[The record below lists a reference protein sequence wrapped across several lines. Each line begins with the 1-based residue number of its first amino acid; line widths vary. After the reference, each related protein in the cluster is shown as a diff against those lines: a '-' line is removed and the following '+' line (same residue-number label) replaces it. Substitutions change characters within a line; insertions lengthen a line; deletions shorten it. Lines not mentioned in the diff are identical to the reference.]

1 MIQQCLIGQEAID
14 EEEAHANEDFDLD
27 EDRSAPTSQNE
38 YIQKKN
44 KSIEI
49 ASDLMVKIVIQDLK
63 REPYESKTL
72 KFLKTFDSSS
82 HYGVNKDLNEEEKS
96 FLQIQIVVKLLN
108 YFLKNPQVQQEYGD
122 GSILMN
128 LNMIIQNLD
137 QLMPDNPL
145 IVLKTLKLINSMA
158 FKNTMEVRRQM
169 KTLKMFDLRDE
180 LIIRNLQNL
189 SKSLVEIDD

>member
-158 FKNTMEVRRQM
+158 FKNTMEVRR
-169 KTLKMFDLRDE
+169 
-180 LIIRNLQNL
+180 
-189 SKSLVEIDD
+189 

>member
-1 MIQQCLIGQEAID
+1 MIQQCLIGQDAID
-14 EEEAHANEDFDLD
+14 DEEAHANEEFDND
-27 EDRSAPTSQNE
+27 EDFAPTSPNE

-72 KFLKTFDSSS
+72 KFLKSFDSSP
-82 HYGVNKDLNEEEKS
+82 YYNVDKPLNEEEKS

-122 GSILMN
+122 GSILTN
-128 LNMIIQNLD
+128 LNMVIQNLD

-158 FKNTMEVRRQM
+158 FKNTMEVRR
-169 KTLKMFDLRDE
+169 
-180 LIIRNLQNL
+180 
-189 SKSLVEIDD
+189 

>member
-1 MIQQCLIGQEAID
+1 M
-14 EEEAHANEDFDLD
+14 
-27 EDRSAPTSQNE
+27 
-38 YIQKKN
+38 
-44 KSIEI
+44 
-49 ASDLMVKIVIQDLK
+49 
-63 REPYESKTL
+63 
-72 KFLKTFDSSS
+72 
-82 HYGVNKDLNEEEKS
+82 
-96 FLQIQIVVKLLN
+96 VKLLN

-169 KTLKMFDLRDE
+169 KTLKMFNLRDE
-180 LIIRNLQNL
+180 LIIRNL
-189 SKSLVEIDD
+189 

>member
-1 MIQQCLIGQEAID
+1 MSKK
-14 EEEAHANEDFDLD
+14 EEEE
-27 EDRSAPTSQNE
+27 RR
-38 YIQKKN
+38 I
-44 KSIEI
+44 
-49 ASDLMVKIVIQDLK
+49 
-63 REPYESKTL
+63 RELAIK
-72 KFLKTFDSSS
+72 
-82 HYGVNKDLNEEEKS
+82 EEEKS

-169 KTLKMFDLRDE
+169 KTLKMFELRDE
-180 LIIRNLQNL
+180 LIIRNL
-189 SKSLVEIDD
+189 

>member
-1 MIQQCLIGQEAID
+1 
-14 EEEAHANEDFDLD
+14 
-27 EDRSAPTSQNE
+27 
-38 YIQKKN
+38 
-44 KSIEI
+44 
-49 ASDLMVKIVIQDLK
+49 MVKIVIQDLK

-82 HYGVNKDLNEEEKS
+82 HYGVNKATKEEEKS

-169 KTLKMFDLRDE
+169 KTLKMFELRDE
-180 LIIRNLQNL
+180 LIIRNL
-189 SKSLVEIDD
+189 